1 MRKFIIAFV
10 ISASFTANAGVEK
23 LGPWITKSEINK
35 MTDQTDFVA
44 LNLSP
49 DSYNKAGTDR
59 ATSLV
64 LRCSDNKTDAYLSFN
79 DYMGSDNPRFAPQP
93 IQFIK
98 TLAKHKKA
106 IFGFEPYGSTMQV
119 VEFDLSEID
128 KVVEKISQS
137 CNWK

>member
-1 MRKFIIAFV
+1 
-10 ISASFTANAGVEK
+10 
-23 LGPWITKSEINK
+23 
-35 MTDQTDFVA
+35 
-44 LNLSP
+44 
-49 DSYNKAGTDR
+49 
-59 ATSLV
+59 
-64 LRCSDNKTDAYLSFN
+64 
-79 DYMGSDNPRFAPQP
+79 MGSDNPRITVRLNGGKPVKSVWGGGEGGDSAFAPQP